1 MEEKIVETNA
11 ENFCVMATNYT
22 VSQHAAERY
31 VERAWHYQAQTDK
44 TRIANQRMSEIKE
57 FLNKLCTYGE
67 IIYDGALKKYKRQ
80 LVYKKDNWVI
90 IVDPQRNTI
99 ITCYPL
105 QFGAGED
112 FDIEYVNRMSKK
124 LEEAVNNKKKIEDEV
139 NSFKS
144 NYEEKIKHN
153 EEKINEY
160 KKIINTIE
168 NENNGLKTIV
178 QNCNA
183 DIRAAQLEIENIV
196 ESLTCKKIL

>member
-1 MEEKIVETNA
+1 MEEEIVETNA
-11 ENFCVMATNYT
+11 EDFCVMATNYT

-31 VERAWHYQAQTDK
+31 VERAWQ
-44 TRIANQRMSEIKE
+44 IKE

-124 LEEAVNNKKKIEDEV
+124 LEEAVENKKKIEEEV
-139 NSFKS
+139 DGFKN
-144 NYEEKIKHN
+144 NYEEKIKNN
-153 EEKINEY
+153 EDKINEY

-168 NENNGLKTIV
+168 NENNGLKKIV

-183 DIRAAQLEIENIV
+183 DIRAAQSEIENIV